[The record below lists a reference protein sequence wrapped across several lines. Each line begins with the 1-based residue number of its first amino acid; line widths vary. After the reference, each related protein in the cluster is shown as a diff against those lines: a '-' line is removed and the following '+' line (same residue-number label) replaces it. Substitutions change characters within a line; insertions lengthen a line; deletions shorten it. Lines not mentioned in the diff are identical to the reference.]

1 VGEGRFFFINNNM
14 SESSGYGKGDRAR
27 NYNTKQYRENY
38 DKIFGVKKNRP
49 RSRPISKRIN
59 TKKRN
64 KKQ

>member
-1 VGEGRFFFINNNM
+1 M